1 MPASPRT
8 LGVDAERLR
17 VAESFLRRRCDSIA
31 AEVRGIMLGGGIEL
45 GFP

>member
-8 LGVDAERLR
+8 SGVDAERFR
-17 VAESFLRRRCDSIA
+17 EAECFLRGRCDGIA
-31 AEVRGIMLGGGIEL
+31 AEVRGIMLDGGMEL